1 MKNSAIALVA
11 VIAALLAAPV
21 DAKKKQA
28 GNEPIDFGA
37 ISCNQ
42 FLQDIASGSEEDAAG
57 VFLWLDGYLS
67 GVSGDTV
74 LRFDSLEQFGLNLV
88 DHCSKRGRDRLI
100 DAARKVGIQ

>member
-11 VIAALLAAPV
+11 IVASLLASPV
-21 DAKKKQA
+21 DAKKQQA
-28 GNEPIDFGA
+28 NAPIDFSA
-37 ISCNQ
+37 IRCGE
-42 FLQDIASGSEEDAAG
+42 FLQDIANGSEDDAAA

-88 DHCSKRGRDRLI
+88 EHCSENGRDRLI
-100 DAARKVGIQ
+100 DAAREVGIQ